1 MKITV
6 VEDNELLA
14 KQIGQIL
21 KMEGYEVEVYNDGDS
36 FFLNLSH
43 IDLLLLDVNLPD
55 TDGFH
60 ILKTL
65 NDFNYKIKT
74 IFITS
79 YSDIEYLKKG
89 YELGCED
96 YLKKPFEID
105 ELLLKVKKVQKD
117 IFGESKSKIGN
128 YFFDLENFVVYFNN
142 NNTIKITKREAEILR
157 IFLANVDKVV
167 TFEHLN
173 EKIWNSEVVTNTII
187 VAVLRLKK
195 KLNLDNLENV
205 REVGYIFH
213 KI

>member
-1 MKITV
+1 MKIAI
-6 VEDNELLA
+6 VEDNQLLA
-14 KQIGQIL
+14 KQLEMVL
-21 KMEGYEVEVYNDGDS
+21 KKEGYEVEVYNDGDS
-36 FFLNLSH
+36 FFLNLSD
-43 IDLLLLDVNLPD
+43 IDLLLLDVSLPD

-65 NDFNYKIKT
+65 NEFNYKIKT

-79 YSDIEYLKKG
+79 YTDIEYLKKG

-117 IFGESKSKIGN
+117 IFGESKIKIGN

-142 NNTIKITKREAEILR
+142 NMIKITKREAEILR
-157 IFLANVDKVV
+157 IFLNNIDKVV
-167 TFEHLN
+167 TFDYLN

-195 KLNLDNLENV
+195 KLNLENLENV

-213 KI
+213 KL

>member
-1 MKITV
+1 MKIAI
-6 VEDNELLA
+6 VEDNQLLA
-14 KQIGQIL
+14 KQLEMVL
-21 KMEGYEVEVYNDGDS
+21 KKEGYEVEVYNDGDS
-36 FFLNLSH
+36 FFLNLSD
-43 IDLLLLDVNLPD
+43 IDLLLLDVSLPD

-65 NDFNYKIKT
+65 NEFNYKIKT

-79 YSDIEYLKKG
+79 YTDIEYLKKG

-117 IFGESKSKIGN
+117 IFGESKIKIGN

-142 NNTIKITKREAEILR
+142 NMIKITKREAEILK
-157 IFLANVDKVV
+157 IFLNNIDKVV
-167 TFEHLN
+167 TFDYLN

-195 KLNLDNLENV
+195 KLNLENLENV

-213 KI
+213 KL

>member
-1 MKITV
+1 MKIAI
-6 VEDNELLA
+6 VEDNQLLA
-14 KQIGQIL
+14 KQLEMVL
-21 KMEGYEVEVYNDGDS
+21 KKEGYEVEVYNDGDS
-36 FFLNLSH
+36 FFLNLSD
-43 IDLLLLDVNLPD
+43 IDLLLLDVSLPD

-65 NDFNYKIKT
+65 NEFNYKIKT

-79 YSDIEYLKKG
+79 YTDIEYLKKG

-117 IFGESKSKIGN
+117 IFGESKIKIGN

-142 NNTIKITKREAEILR
+142 NMIKITKREAEILR
-157 IFLANVDKVV
+157 IFLNNIDKVV
-167 TFEHLN
+167 TFDYLN

-195 KLNLDNLENV
+195 KLNLENLENV

-213 KI
+213 KP

>member
-1 MKITV
+1 MKIAI
-6 VEDNELLA
+6 VEDNQLLA
-14 KQIGQIL
+14 KQLEMIL
-21 KMEGYEVEVYNDGDS
+21 KKEGYDVEVYNDGDS
-36 FFLNLSH
+36 FFLNLSD
-43 IDLLLLDVNLPD
+43 IDLLLLDVSLPD

-65 NDFNYKIKT
+65 NEFNYKTKT

-79 YSDIEYLKKG
+79 YTDIEYLKKG

-117 IFGESKSKIGN
+117 IFGENKSKIGN

-142 NNTIKITKREAEILR
+142 NTIKITKREAEILR
-157 IFLANVDKVV
+157 IFLNNIDKVV
-167 TFEHLN
+167 RFEYLN

-195 KLNLDNLENV
+195 KLNLDNLENI

-213 KI
+213 KL